1 MAILALATSELKS
14 LQFLNFS
21 KFKSA
26 LPLDDIDHCEALGRS
41 QGSAQPTARESD
53 ILCSDCSDSGVKQQ
67 DSNFKPKL
75 SCHSCQYLKSNQLSV
90 ILLGIIAKH
99 EGLKVKK
106 NIQPSKLSLNS
117 YYKPYAE
124 CERINQEIELWQWL

>member
-41 QGSAQPTARESD
+41 QGSAQPTARERVTSFVLIALTRSD
-53 ILCSDCSDSGVKQQ
+53 
-67 DSNFKPKL
+67 FKPKL

-90 ILLGIIAKH
+90 ILLGIIAKN